1 MVSHHEVI
9 LSAPRDLAVGGAPA
23 ILQRSDDDFI
33 EAVLASLRDANG
45 RISLRDSLARP
56 TRMATGSDTRSR
68 SKRNRGRELF
78 NKLRDASRQLGLAG
92 GRVAAAL
99 AVTSEQE
106 SGQKSERELVEGI
119 RRAAEGSQVLKLF
132 QPIQRQFNLAVMEAR
147 CDTPGEPRID
157 PQRVEGAGMVI
168 RRLVRDAKGNEVKQG
183 WMRAGDSLKGWANI
197 AAAADGAAR
206 GNRHDPEALRRLSR
220 PTTGQPVL
228 DREVSTL
235 LAAQEDA
242 LLNES
247 VVPMF
252 VAPPDVCKAAA
263 ATLFYGLIPT
273 TSSEKAEGG
282 APEFDEAAFGPT
294 TADFKEHLVGPLRG
308 LADSFP
314 RPGRALTPDLASIAG
329 NPGDSERS
337 MMKRLLLLLRQLAV
351 EFDAFGDSAEAD
363 SLMEVLNGIALP
375 LADAVGKPIAG
386 SRPAGD
392 FLAAASRIL
401 LNDET
406 ISPAPTIPAGWPAL
420 DATTGDALLRALSAC
435 LRLRFEAVSGV
446 AGRFDDPGARYVLRA
461 FVRLKPE
468 GVCPARTVWGDYS
481 PAFVIAP
488 WYEGSG
494 APPLQIALPDPGDKE
509 MLKKLKPNVAFTV
522 PASMQNLLGGDPL
535 DLMDGKEPADNGLK
549 LGWICSFNIPIITIC
564 AFIVLNIFLSLFDLF
579 FRWMMFIKICIPFP
593 KKSGGES

>member
-1 MVSHHEVI
+1 MVSHHEII
-9 LSAPRDLAVGGAPA
+9 LSAPRDLADGGAPA
-23 ILQRSDDDFI
+23 ILQRSDEDFI
-33 EAVLASLRDANG
+33 EAVLAALRDADG
-45 RISLRDSLARP
+45 RVGLRASLAR
-56 TRMATGSDTRSR
+56 AVSIASGSDTRPR
-68 SKRNRGRELF
+68 GKRNSGRELF
-78 NKLRDASRQLGLAG
+78 DKLRDASRQLGLAG
-92 GRVAAAL
+92 GRTAAAPL
-99 AVTSEQE
+99 PTSELQ
-106 SGQKSERELVEGI
+106 LLEGV
-119 RRAAEGSQVLKLF
+119 RRAAEATPLLKLF

-147 CDTPGEPRID
+147 CATPGEPRID
-157 PQRVEGAGMVI
+157 PQRVDGAGMVI
-168 RRLVRDAKGNEVKQG
+168 RRLSRDSRGNEVKQG
-183 WMRAGDSLKGWANI
+183 WMRAGESLKGWARVST
-197 AAAADGAAR
+197 AADGAAS
-206 GNRHDPEALRRLSR
+206 GNRHDPDALRRLSR

-228 DREVSTL
+228 DRELSTL

-252 VAPPDVCKAAA
+252 VAPPEVCKAAG

-294 TADFKEHLVGPLRG
+294 TGDFKEHLLGPLRG
-308 LADSFP
+308 LADSLP
-314 RPGRALTPDLASIAG
+314 RPGSALTPDLAAIAG
-329 NPGDSERS
+329 NPADSERS
-337 MMKRLLLLLRQLAV
+337 AMKRLLLLLRQLAV

-363 SLMEVLNGIALP
+363 ALMTVLNDIALP
-375 LADAVGKPIAG
+375 LADVAGTPIAG
-386 SRPAGD
+386 SHPAGD

-401 LNDET
+401 LNEES
-406 ISPAPTIPAGWPAL
+406 IAPAPTIPAGWPAL
-420 DATTGDALLRALSAC
+420 DASTGEALARALSAC
-435 LRLRFEAVSGV
+435 LRRRFAAVSGV
-446 AGRFDDPGARYVLRA
+446 AGRFDDANARYVLRA

-468 GVCPARTVWGDYS
+468 GKCPARTVWGDYS

-494 APPLQIALPDPGDKE
+494 APPVQVPLPDPGDKE

-522 PASMQNLLGGDPL
+522 PASMQNLLSGDPL
-535 DLMDGKEPADNGLK
+535 DLMDGKKPADNGLK

-593 KKSGGES
+593 KKGGGDS

>member
-1 MVSHHEVI
+1 MRCSTNRWCRC
-9 LSAPRDLAVGGAPA
+9 S
-23 ILQRSDDDFI
+23 
-33 EAVLASLRDANG
+33 SLRPT
-45 RISLRDSLARP
+45 SAR
-56 TRMATGSDTRSR
+56 R
-68 SKRNRGRELF
+68 
-78 NKLRDASRQLGLAG
+78 
-92 GRVAAAL
+92 
-99 AVTSEQE
+99 
-106 SGQKSERELVEGI
+106 
-119 RRAAEGSQVLKLF
+119 
-132 QPIQRQFNLAVMEAR
+132 
-147 CDTPGEPRID
+147 
-157 PQRVEGAGMVI
+157 
-168 RRLVRDAKGNEVKQG
+168 
-183 WMRAGDSLKGWANI
+183 
-197 AAAADGAAR
+197 
-206 GNRHDPEALRRLSR
+206 
-220 PTTGQPVL
+220 
-228 DREVSTL
+228 
-235 LAAQEDA
+235 
-242 LLNES
+242 
-247 VVPMF
+247 
-252 VAPPDVCKAAA
+252 AA

-481 PAFVIAP
+481 R
-488 WYEGSG
+488 
-494 APPLQIALPDPGDKE
+494 
-509 MLKKLKPNVAFTV
+509 
-522 PASMQNLLGGDPL
+522 LL
-535 DLMDGKEPADNGLK
+535 
-549 LGWICSFNIPIITIC
+549 
-564 AFIVLNIFLSLFDLF
+564 
-579 FRWMMFIKICIPFP
+579 
-593 KKSGGES
+593 

>member
-23 ILQRSDDDFI
+23 ILQRSDEDFI

-45 RISLRDSLARP
+45 RIGLRDSLAR
-56 TRMATGSDTRSR
+56 TVSIASGTDTRAR
-68 SKRNRGRELF
+68 SKRGSGRGLF
-78 NKLRDASRQLGLAG
+78 DKLRDASRQLGLAG
-92 GRVAAAL
+92 GRLAAAP
-99 AVTSEQE
+99 AVKSEQE
-106 SGQKSERELVEGI
+106 VVEGI
-119 RRAAEGSQVLKLF
+119 RRAAEGSPVLKLF

-157 PQRVEGAGMVI
+157 PMRVEGAGMVV
-168 RRLVRDAKGNEVKQG
+168 RRLVRDANGNEVKQG
-183 WMRAGDSLKGWANI
+183 WMRAGESLKGWARI
-197 AAAADGAAR
+197 GTAADGATR

-228 DREVSTL
+228 DREVSAL

-294 TADFKEHLVGPLRG
+294 TADFREHLVGPLRG
-308 LADSFP
+308 LGDSLP
-314 RPGRALTPDLASIAG
+314 RPGRPLTSDLASIAS
-329 NPGDSERS
+329 NVPASEGS
-337 MMKRLLLLLRQLAV
+337 AMKRLLLLLRQLAV
-351 EFDAFGDSAEAD
+351 EFDAFGDSAEAEA
-363 SLMEVLNGIALP
+363 LMGVLNSIALP
-375 LADAVGKPIAG
+375 LADATGKPIPG
-386 SRPAGD
+386 SHPAGD

-401 LNDET
+401 LNEES

-420 DATTGDALLRALSAC
+420 DNSTRDALARALSAC
-435 LRLRFEAVSGV
+435 LRVRFEAVSGV
-446 AGRFDDPGARYVLRA
+446 PGRFDEANARYVLRA

-468 GVCPARTVWGDYS
+468 GLCPARTVWGDYS

-494 APPLQIALPDPGDKE
+494 APPVQVALPDPGDKE

-522 PASMQNLLGGDPL
+522 PASLQNLLSGDPL
-535 DLMDGKEPADNGLK
+535 DLMDGKKPADSNLK

-579 FRWMMFIKICIPFP
+579 FRWMLFIKICIPFP
-593 KKSGGES
+593 KKGGGES

>member
-1 MVSHHEVI
+1 MVSHHDVI
-9 LSAPRDLAVGGAPA
+9 LSAPRDLADSGAPA
-23 ILQRSDDDFI
+23 ILQRSDEDFI
-33 EAVLASLRDANG
+33 EAVLASLRDAEG
-45 RISLRDSLARP
+45 RIALRDNLARP
-56 TRMATGSDTRSR
+56 TTIATGTDTRLR
-68 SKRNRGRELF
+68 ARRGGGRDLF
-78 NKLRDASRQLGLAG
+78 NRLRAASRQLGLAG
-92 GRVAAAL
+92 GRVAEAPAASDEKAL
-99 AVTSEQE
+99 
-106 SGQKSERELVEGI
+106 LEGV
-119 RRAAEGSQVLKLF
+119 RRAAEGTQVLKLF

-157 PQRVEGAGMVI
+157 PKRVEGAGMVI
-168 RRLVRDAKGNEVKQG
+168 RRLVRDAQGREVKQG
-183 WMRAGDSLKGWANI
+183 WMRIGDNLKGWARI
-197 AAAADGAAR
+197 GTAADAAAS
-206 GNRHDPEALRRLSR
+206 GNRHDPEALRRLAR
-220 PTTGQPVL
+220 PGTGQPVL
-228 DREVSTL
+228 DRQVTAL
-235 LAAQEDA
+235 LAAQDDA

-282 APEFDEAAFGPT
+282 APQFDDAAFGPT
-294 TADFKEHLVGPLRG
+294 TADFRNHLVGPLRG

-314 RPGRALTPDLASIAG
+314 RPGRALTPDLATIAG
-329 NPGDSERS
+329 NAADTDRNA
-337 MMKRLLLLLRQLAV
+337 MKRLLLLLRQLAV

-363 SLMEVLNGIALP
+363 ALMTQLNAIGLP
-375 LADAVGKPIAG
+375 LADAAGKPIEG

-392 FLAAASRIL
+392 FLAAAARIL
-401 LNDET
+401 LNEESV
-406 ISPAPTIPAGWPAL
+406 SPAPTMPAGWPEL
-420 DATTGDALLRALSAC
+420 DTTTRDLLARALSAC
-435 LRLRFEAVSGV
+435 LQLRFEAVSGM
-446 AGRFDDPGARYVLRA
+446 AGRFDDPEARYVLRA

-468 GVCPARTVWGDYS
+468 GSCPARTVWGDYS

-494 APPLQIALPDPGDKE
+494 APPVQVPLPDPGDKD

-522 PASMQNLLGGDPL
+522 PASMQNLLSGDPL
-535 DLMDGKEPADNGLK
+535 ELLDGNKPADNGLK

-593 KKSGGES
+593 RKGGGDS

>member
-23 ILQRSDDDFI
+23 ILQRSDEDFI
-33 EAVLASLRDANG
+33 EAVLAGLRDANG
-45 RISLRDSLARP
+45 RIGLRDSLARSVSIAGG
-56 TRMATGSDTRSR
+56 TDTRPR
-68 SKRNRGRELF
+68 SKGSRGRGLF
-78 NKLRDASRQLGLAG
+78 DKLREASRQLGLAG
-92 GRVAAAL
+92 GRVAAAPV
-99 AVTSEQE
+99 AKSEQ
-106 SGQKSERELVEGI
+106 QLVEGI
-119 RRAAEGSQVLKLF
+119 RRAAEGSQALKLF

-147 CDTPGEPRID
+147 CDLPGEPRID
-157 PQRVEGAGMVI
+157 PTRVEGAGMVI

-183 WMRAGDSLKGWANI
+183 WMRAGESLKGWARI
-197 AAAADGAAR
+197 GPAADAAAS

-294 TADFKEHLVGPLRG
+294 TVDFTEHLVGPLRG
-308 LADSFP
+308 SADSLP
-314 RPGRALTPDLASIAG
+314 RPGHALTSDLASIAS
-329 NPGDSERS
+329 NVPGSDGSA
-337 MMKRLLLLLRQLAV
+337 MKRLLLMLRQLAV
-351 EFDAFGDSAEAD
+351 EFDAFGESSEAD
-363 SLMEVLNGIALP
+363 ALMTVLNGIALP
-375 LADAVGKPIAG
+375 LVDTAGKPLAG
-386 SRPAGD
+386 SLPAGD

-401 LNDET
+401 LNEES
-406 ISPAPTIPAGWPAL
+406 ISPAPTIPARWPAL
-420 DATTGDALLRALSAC
+420 DAGTSDALAQALSAC
-435 LRLRFEAVSGV
+435 LRRRFEMVSGV
-446 AGRFDDPGARYVLRA
+446 PGRFDEPNARYVLRA

-468 GVCPARTVWGDYS
+468 GACPARTVWGDYS
-481 PAFVIAP
+481 QAFVIAP

-494 APPLQIALPDPGDKE
+494 APPVQVALPDPGDKE

-522 PASMQNLLGGDPL
+522 PASMQHLLSGDPL
-535 DLMDGKEPADNGLK
+535 DLMEGKKPQGKGLE

-579 FRWMMFIKICIPFP
+579 FRWMLFIKICIPFP
-593 KKSGGES
+593 KKGGGES